1 MPMEATLPLVKK
13 LELTASPE
21 RRGDPDVATVERV
34 LAGDTA
40 AFATL
45 VRQHQRGVY
54 YLCLRYLRH
63 EEDAADLTQRVLLR
77 AFEKLGSFGG
87 RSAFRTWLYRIAV
100 NLCLNAI
107 RDKKRRP
114 VVELDEQT
122 GAVPA
127 PQHRAAD
134 LSEQRVRLREAVD
147 QLPPK
152 QKLTVVLRTYHDLPF
167 AEVAQVMESSVGSTK
182 VNYHHAMKRL
192 KVLMVDEGAG

>member
-1 MPMEATLPLVKK
+1 MSMEATLPLVKK
-13 LELTASPE
+13 LRLTASHEE
-21 RRGDPDVATVERV
+21 RSDPDVGSVERV

-40 AFATL
+40 AFAIL
-45 VRQHQRGVY
+45 VRRHQRGVY
-54 YLCLRYLRH
+54 FLCLRYLRN

-77 AFEKLGSFGG
+77 AFEKLGTFGG

-114 VVELDEQT
+114 VVELDEHA

-127 PQHRAAD
+127 EQHAAAD
-134 LSEQRVRLREAVD
+134 LSEQRDRLRTAVD

-152 QKLTVVLRTYHDLPF
+152 QQATVILRTYHDLPF
-167 AEVAQVMESSVGSTK
+167 AEVAQVLESSVGSVK

-192 KVLMVDEGAG
+192 RELMVDEE